1 MPQALALA
9 AQIVATISMLVVPVL
24 GLFLLSLAL
33 RQATARKA
41 PVPVRKVRHPATA
54 VESVN
59 SDG

>member
-41 PVPVRKVRHPATA
+41 SMAVPVPKVPHPRQRGRKR
-54 VESVN
+54 
-59 SDG
+59 

>member
-9 AQIVATISMLVVPVL
+9 AQIVATISMLVIPVL

-33 RQATARKA
+33 RQATARKL
-41 PVPVRKVRHPATA
+41 PCPCRGTRSTA